1 MEANQKAEREM
12 WKEKFL
18 CRGALAL
25 FRSSGGRCS
34 VGAHICGG
42 AALVSDSHAPRRRRC
57 APEAWDDTEVIP
69 PFGTKG
75 APTHE
80 PQKNEGLQSEQRSGE
95 SRALSVTGR
104 SGTVKFLE
112 LVRVF

>member
-1 MEANQKAEREM
+1 M

-34 VGAHICGG
+34 VGAHFCGG
-42 AALVSDSHAPRRRRC
+42 VAVVLKQNTLETAL